1 MNATCITL
9 SFHQESVLIGYP
21 RPLGISRVG
30 PARKSSIFAHEMN
43 RLLTKFGQEGRQLA
57 SCKNGLTQYR
67 AILTPRLYWKKK
79 TFIQIIPEE
88 NNLGELRLELNLK
101 TVRISGKSLASSSEM
116 ISFQLPKQM
125 VSALWLKY
133 VIASGQNIA
142 YARLSDSIVG
152 TSKTKMRRAR
162 LGKGGRC
169 VPSPRAFSHIFIH
182 LFTERLFTTILEPGT
197 G

>member
-30 PARKSSIFAHEMN
+30 PARKSSIFAHERN
-43 RLLTKFGQEGRQLA
+43 RLLTKFAQDGRLLA

-116 ISFQLPKQM
+116 ISFRLPKQM
-125 VSALWLKY
+125 VLAL
-133 VIASGQNIA
+133 
-142 YARLSDSIVG
+142 
-152 TSKTKMRRAR
+152 
-162 LGKGGRC
+162 
-169 VPSPRAFSHIFIH
+169 
-182 LFTERLFTTILEPGT
+182 
-197 G
+197 

>member
-21 RPLGISRVG
+21 RSLGISRVG

-43 RLLTKFGQEGRQLA
+43 RLLTKFGQEGRLLA

-67 AILTPRLYWKKK
+67 AILTLRLYWKK

-125 VSALWLKY
+125 VSAL
-133 VIASGQNIA
+133 
-142 YARLSDSIVG
+142 
-152 TSKTKMRRAR
+152 
-162 LGKGGRC
+162 
-169 VPSPRAFSHIFIH
+169 
-182 LFTERLFTTILEPGT
+182 
-197 G
+197 